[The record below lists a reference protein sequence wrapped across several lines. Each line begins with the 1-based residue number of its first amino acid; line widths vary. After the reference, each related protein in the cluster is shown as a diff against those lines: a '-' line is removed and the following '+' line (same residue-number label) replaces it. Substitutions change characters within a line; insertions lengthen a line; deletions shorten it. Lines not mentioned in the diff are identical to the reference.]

1 MRLSKQFAGL
11 MILSALVNAG
21 TANAASAGNN
31 SEQRNGKAAAHMSTK
46 GSVNT
51 NTQWSAD
58 PERGWVRADERRK
71 QDEKGSAAN
80 DGKQRAKGK

>member
-1 MRLSKQFAGL
+1 MRLSRYCAGL

-31 SEQRNGKAAAHMSTK
+31 SEQRSGKAAAHMSTK

-51 NTQWSAD
+51 NAQWSAD

-71 QDEKGSAAN
+71 QHEKGSAAN
-80 DGKQRAKGK
+80 DGKQRGKGK